1 METEFAV
8 AGPENVHPADWTAE
22 DEHKVELMQ
31 RYKTSAERSF
41 YRALNMA
48 RQLLK
53 ERIGLEKKMRDL
65 KAQMNRM
72 EKRDRE
78 VEARDEVKRGP
89 QGNAEAEAE
98 AKLAEGAEAEWR
110 PADTECVG
118 ACGHEKQRT
127 RAHAGEK
134 GRGERVFRVGGGGR
148 MEAAADERGQ
158 WKCEACG
165 SAQAVLDSALDI

>member
-98 AKLAEGAEAEWR
+98 AKLAEGAEAELQTPEAE
-110 PADTECVG
+110 PAGVR
-118 ACGHEKQRT
+118 GHETQRT
-127 RAHAGEK
+127 Q
-134 GRGERVFRVGGGGR
+134 RVFRVR
-148 MEAAADERGQ
+148 EAKPVVVERGE

-165 SAQAVLDSALDI
+165 GDEAVLDAPINS